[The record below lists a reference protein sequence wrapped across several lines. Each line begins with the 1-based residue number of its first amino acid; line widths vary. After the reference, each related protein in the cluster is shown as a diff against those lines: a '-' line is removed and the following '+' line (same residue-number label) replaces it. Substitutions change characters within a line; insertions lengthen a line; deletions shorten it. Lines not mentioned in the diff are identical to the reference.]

1 MSNSVQSLHNSDDTN
16 ELSKNKSKQKG
27 HDDSSNNNS
36 KNKSNLLVDNSSQM
50 TEILLMDQVKNYF

>member
-16 ELSKNKSKQKG
+16 ELSKNKSKQKA
-27 HDDSSNNNS
+27 HDDSSNNN
-36 KNKSNLLVDNSSQM
+36 KNKSNLLGDNSSQM